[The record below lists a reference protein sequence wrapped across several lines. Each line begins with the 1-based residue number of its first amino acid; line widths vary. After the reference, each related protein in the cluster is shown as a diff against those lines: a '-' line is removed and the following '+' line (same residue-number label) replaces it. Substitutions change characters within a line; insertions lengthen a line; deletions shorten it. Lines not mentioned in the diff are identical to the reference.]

1 MYNASI
7 EICQTAKEDSKCLVI
22 WEKTPSSWAI
32 RFAASL
38 DGIITVLSGM
48 SNIQQMEDNLSYMKD
63 FQPLSDAEQEVIKK
77 AQAALAEDKSIPC
90 TACHYCTGG
99 CPQNI
104 PIPEIFAV
112 KNDAVLNGAWDG
124 GKRGCSIA
132 TANKGKASECIQ
144 CGQCEAAAH
153 SICRLSSCWASAR
166 KRWSNYCFGFC
177 RYSKSFL

>member
-1 MYNASI
+1 
-7 EICQTAKEDSKCLVI
+7 
-22 WEKTPSSWAI
+22 
-32 RFAASL
+32 
-38 DGIITVLSGM
+38 M

-132 TANKGKASECIQ
+132 TANKGKASDCIQ
-144 CGQCEAAAH
+144 CGQCEAACPQHLPIIELLGQCA
-153 SICRLSSCWASAR
+153 
-166 KRWSNYCFGFC
+166 KEME
-177 RYSKSFL
+177 